1 MNKDILF
8 TKILGVSTVAF
19 MAVFLLSIGLFNNT
33 PVGLIQMI
41 PILLLVKFGLAIG
54 GLYLIGD
61 GVGSVIIYAVPLLG
75 ERKQAWYEHVPRIT
89 RAGWGV
95 FFLALAIAL
104 EYVVV

>member
-8 TKILGVSTVAF
+8 TQILGVGTVVF
-19 MAVFLLSIGLFNNT
+19 MAVFLLSSGLFNNT

-41 PILLLVKFGLAIG
+41 PILLLVKLGLALG

-61 GVGSVIIYAVPLLG
+61 GVGSIIIYSVPLLG
-75 ERKQAWYEHVPRIT
+75 ERKQLWYEHVPRIT
-89 RAGWGV
+89 RAGWGA

-104 EYVVV
+104 ELVVV